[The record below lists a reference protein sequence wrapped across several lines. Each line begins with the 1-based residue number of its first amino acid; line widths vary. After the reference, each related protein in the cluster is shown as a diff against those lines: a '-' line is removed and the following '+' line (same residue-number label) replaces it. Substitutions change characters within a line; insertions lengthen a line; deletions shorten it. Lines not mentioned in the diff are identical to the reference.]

1 MLFGELKRV
10 VDLLSQE
17 NNKTKNYQDKMTNYL
32 VGLSKESEVIRKKVE
47 DEILKVVDSKVGTIL
62 ERLKKEDQELWQKT
76 LEHVNNNFKDAAR
89 KKKIVV
95 KILLKKIFQ
104 NLQMVL
110 KSHPKENY
118 MNWSLKMILI
128 KDLC

>member
-95 KILLKKIFQ
+95 KILLKKIF
-104 NLQMVL
+104 
-110 KSHPKENY
+110 
-118 MNWSLKMILI
+118 
-128 KDLC
+128 